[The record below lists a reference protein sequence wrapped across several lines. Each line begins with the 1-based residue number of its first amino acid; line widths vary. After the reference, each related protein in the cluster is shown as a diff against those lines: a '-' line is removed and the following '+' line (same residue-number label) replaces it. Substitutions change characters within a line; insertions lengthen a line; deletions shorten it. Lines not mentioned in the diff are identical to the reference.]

1 MQKFFDLGNIF
12 SICEKAIKI
21 VSILLITFLI
31 FGLIQSLFLSPID
44 YIQGH
49 SVRIMYVHV
58 PSSWIALLSFGVIGF
73 LSILNFIFRNKNFGL
88 IGKTIAPIG
97 LMFTLISIFT
107 GSLWGKPT
115 WGVWWVWDARITSM
129 LVLCFFYLLYIF
141 SWKFISNHS
150 ANKISSLIAIFGL
163 INLPIIKFSVDWWNT
178 LHQTSSVKILSTS
191 TIHHSMMVP
200 LLAMFLALSLYSVL
214 IFLMKYKTEIIRLK
228 RKGLNRI

>member
-115 WGVWWVWDARITSM
+115 WGVWWAWDARITSM

>member
-214 IFLMKYKTEIIRLK
+214 IFLMKYKTEIIMLK

>member
-115 WGVWWVWDARITSM
+115 WGVWWAWDARITSM

-214 IFLMKYKTEIIRLK
+214 IFLMKYKTEIIKLK

>member
-115 WGVWWVWDARITSM
+115 WGVWWAWDARITSM

-214 IFLMKYKTEIIRLK
+214 IFLMKYKTEIIMLK

>member
-141 SWKFISNHS
+141 SWKFY
-150 ANKISSLIAIFGL
+150 
-163 INLPIIKFSVDWWNT
+163 NL
-178 LHQTSSVKILSTS
+178 L
-191 TIHHSMMVP
+191 
-200 LLAMFLALSLYSVL
+200 
-214 IFLMKYKTEIIRLK
+214 
-228 RKGLNRI
+228 

>member
-1 MQKFFDLGNIF
+1 MQKLFDSANIF
-12 SICEKAIKI
+12 SLCGKAIKI
-21 VSILLITFLI
+21 VTILLITFII

-73 LSILNFIFRNKNFGL
+73 LSILHFIFRNKNFGL
-88 IGKTIAPIG
+88 ICKSIAPIG

-107 GSLWGKPT
+107 GALWGKPT
-115 WGVWWVWDARITSM
+115 WGVWWAWDARITSM

-141 SWKFISNHS
+141 SWKFIGNNS
-150 ANKISSLIAIFGL
+150 ANKVSSLIAIFGL

-191 TIHHSMMVP
+191 TIHYSMMVP
-200 LLAMFLALSLYSVL
+200 LLAMFLTLSLYSVL
-214 IFLMKYKTEIIRLK
+214 IFLMKYKTEIVRLK